1 METPNRR
8 FGIEAVGRFLADER
22 GTSLT
27 EFVLTL
33 PVFLII
39 FSGVLQLSRL
49 LHEGVRVKARAS
61 KSMWEKALDIHNS
74 GPTSVTN
81 LHTQPIA
88 AGGDS
93 ISKIQSHSSPNGD
106 GWAMMKNGP
115 GGLINNGTE
124 GEASQATNI
133 LSNNPGP
140 GVPSPSG
147 SAPNQTPGDF
157 PETVIDDSS
166 FNQVGTGPS
175 ALNAFTASAGLS
187 ATGPNPAV
195 FAGSRYGMVVG
206 EDQET
211 VNIGGR
217 SYDMSAGYDVLVSP
231 EPLEGGFLEENFA
244 VGLSRL
250 AAEDDDCLSE
260 VLIIGIEFGY
270 IGNCL

>member
-1 METPNRR
+1 MERPNRPS
-8 FGIEAVGRFLADER
+8 GIEAIGRLLADER

-39 FSGVLQLSRL
+39 FSGMLQLSRL

-61 KSMWEKALDIHNS
+61 KGMWEKALDIHNS
-74 GPTSVTN
+74 GPTSLSFN
-81 LHTQPIA
+81 HKQPQIA
-88 AGGDS
+88 AGNAVGE
-93 ISKIQSHSSPNGD
+93 IQNHSSPNGD
-106 GWAMMKNGP
+106 GWATMKNGP
-115 GGLINNGTE
+115 SGLMNNGTE
-124 GEASQATNI
+124 GEARQATNI

-147 SAPNQTPGDF
+147 SPPDQQPGDF
-157 PETVIDDSS
+157 PETVLDDSS

-175 ALNAFTASAGLS
+175 SLSPFTASAGLS
-187 ATGPNPAV
+187 AMGPNPAV
-195 FAGSRYGMVVG
+195 FAGTRYGMVVG
-206 EDQET
+206 EDQNT
-211 VNIGGR
+211 VNIAGR

-231 EPLEGGFLEENFA
+231 EPLEGGVVEENFA

-260 VLIIGIEFGY
+260 VLVIGFEFGY